1 MKNQKLKDIYN
12 SRAFWIVISL
22 LASIILWFYITSIEN
37 NDIEQTYRGVPVVFL
52 GEDALEEKGLI
63 VSNVETSSVTVVITG
78 PSRELRKF
86 DASDLTAVIDVTK
99 INQPNVNRY
108 AYSIQFPDNVNSKD
122 FSYRYVP
129 DTVTFTV
136 EKESSKSVEIRGVF
150 EGSSAE
156 GFVVESDAMSFD
168 PATIT
173 IYGTADALAKISF
186 AQVTIDGQEIDATI
200 HEDRPYMFMN
210 ANGEEVDAAN
220 VTADVDT
227 VNVTVPVNML
237 KEVTLEV
244 EAISGGGANRNNCD
258 IHIYP
263 EKITL
268 SGDTEELSNMNKLI
282 VGTIDL
288 SDYEGDFEIVYPLQ
302 LGDGIECVTGETEAR
317 VSVKFRD
324 LETESF
330 EVTDLRFINRPDGY
344 TASVVNKTLTV
355 KIRSTRETLDK
366 ISADDI
372 RVVADLAD
380 FGTMTGYVT
389 VPVKIYIDGV
399 TGAGA
404 VGDYSVTVNLTS

>member
-1 MKNQKLKDIYN
+1 MNPKA
-12 SRAFWIVISL
+12 SR
-22 LASIILWFYITSIEN
+22 
-37 NDIEQTYRGVPVVFL
+37 
-52 GEDALEEKGLI
+52 
-63 VSNVETSSVTVVITG
+63 
-78 PSRELRKF
+78 
-86 DASDLTAVIDVTK
+86 
-99 INQPNVNRY
+99 
-108 AYSIQFPDNVNSKD
+108 
-122 FSYRYVP
+122 YRYVP

-173 IYGTADALAKISF
+173 IYGTAEELAKISY
-186 AQVTIDGQEIDATI
+186 AQVTIDGQDINATI